1 MSQTVP
7 CQTKRRDSNLEL
19 FRIIL
24 MLMIIMHHYVVNSG
38 ILPLLLESRGTF
50 RSEMLLC
57 LAAWGK
63 TGINC
68 FLLITGFFMCK
79 SEITIEKFLK
89 LFLEVVFYLLI
100 FNLLFFGTGY
110 VPFTIGNLL
119 SGFIGPDI
127 SHSFSKTFLIFF
139 LTIPF
144 WNILIHNMSQ
154 KQHLLLL
161 SLLMF
166 WYTLLPTLNGRLN
179 VAFNY
184 VTWFGVI
191 YLLAAYIR
199 LYPMKWMSNNKICG
213 LLSVILIGIGCLTC
227 FDGYNVYFYVAD
239 SNKLLAVS
247 VAVSTFLFFKNLKL
261 PYNPVIN
268 YFGQSIFGVLL
279 IHANN
284 IFMIQL
290 LWNDTLNNA
299 AMLSSPWLWFHIL
312 GSVFG
317 IFVVCSLVDHLRIR
331 FVEKPFFVK
340 FHSLFAK
347 WNTAFQRND
356 I

>member
-1 MSQTVP
+1 MSQIVT

-38 ILPLLLESRGTF
+38 LFPLLLDSRGSF
-50 RSEMLLC
+50 NSDLLLV

-68 FLLITGFFMCK
+68 FLLITGYFMCK
-79 SEITIEKFLK
+79 SQITVEKFLK
-89 LFLEVVFYLLI
+89 LFAEVAFYTI
-100 FNLLFFGTGY
+100 ICNALFFVTGY

-127 SHSFSKTFLIFF
+127 SHSFSKTFLLFF

-144 WNILIHNMSQ
+144 WNILVHNMSQ
-154 KQHLLLL
+154 KQHLFLL
-161 SLLMF
+161 SFLMF
-166 WYTLLPTLNGRLN
+166 WYTLLPTLNGRFN

-213 LLSVILIGIGCLTC
+213 LLSAILIGIGCLTVLY
-227 FDGYNVYFYVAD
+227 GRSVYFHVAD
-239 SNKLLAVS
+239 SNKLLAVG
-247 VAVSTFLFFKNLKL
+247 VAVSTFLFFKNLQV

-268 YFGQSIFGVLL
+268 WFGQSIFGVLL
-279 IHANN
+279 IHANSDY
-284 IFMIQL
+284 MRQW
-290 LWNDTLNNA
+290 LWYDTLNNA
-299 AMLSSPWLWFHIL
+299 AMLSSPWLWIHVL
-312 GSVFG
+312 GSVVG
-317 IFVVCSLVDHLRIR
+317 IFVICSLIDHLRIR
-331 FVEKPFFVK
+331 FLEKPFFTE
-340 FHSLFAK
+340 FHSLFEK
-347 WNTAFQRND
+347 WNAVFQRD
-356 I
+356 WV